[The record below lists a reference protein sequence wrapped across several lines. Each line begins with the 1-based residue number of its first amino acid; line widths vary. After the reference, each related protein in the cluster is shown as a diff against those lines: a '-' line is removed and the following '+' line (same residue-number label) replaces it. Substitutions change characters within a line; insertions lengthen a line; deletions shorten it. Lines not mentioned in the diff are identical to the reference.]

1 MSVGAGTGIS
11 VSGTQVNVNALTT
24 SEIATAS
31 LLLSTDTFSNSNT
44 KLMTA
49 AAVESRILSKNYTTN
64 QGDITSIT
72 IAAGNGLTGTN
83 LTATAGAFS
92 GTLNVAAAT
101 NGGISVNAD
110 NIAVDSTVVRFQS
123 NGYIYADNWIRI
135 ASGTGLY
142 ASTGH
147 HFYINSTYGWNM
159 RSSASSTSLLLQNSG
174 GTQRGWFYA
183 DSGANQG
190 FLTTGGAWA
199 LQVDNSKNVYAKGNL
214 YATSSN
220 HTVWHAGNDG
230 SGSGLDADTLDGAQP
245 SVSASNS
252 TIVQRHSSGYIFSNY
267 INTTDNGV
275 SSGVTGIMVKQNNN
289 DYHRTATAA
298 AVRSFL
304 NVADGATNTSAPNNG
319 TITINQAGTQKGTFT
334 VNQSGNTT
342 INLTDSNTNTVT
354 SIRQDNTGTYRTGNI
369 NLISGTGIN
378 VSESTAG
385 SFKFDIASTVVTAGS
400 GNVVFDLITADEIN
414 ANHIAAS
421 SITAREL
428 AISNNSSG
436 TQGIYFSTTAMEIRD
451 ATRVRVKIGAL

>member
-1 MSVGAGTGIS
+1 AGLEIERGSSTNKSFLWQESNVGVSGNYSAGWSFGGERVQAGTFYGAFVGSITGSPSSLAGLSTDDLAEGSSNLYFTTARARLAISAGNGLGYNNSTGVMSVGAGTGIS

-214 YATSSN
+214 Y
-220 HTVWHAGNDG
+220 
-230 SGSGLDADTLDGAQP
+230 
-245 SVSASNS
+245 
-252 TIVQRHSSGYIFSNY
+252 
-267 INTTDNGV
+267 
-275 SSGVTGIMVKQNNN
+275 
-289 DYHRTATAA
+289 
-298 AVRSFL
+298 
-304 NVADGATNTSAPNNG
+304 
-319 TITINQAGTQKGTFT
+319 
-334 VNQSGNTT
+334 
-342 INLTDSNTNTVT
+342 
-354 SIRQDNTGTYRTGNI
+354 
-369 NLISGTGIN
+369 
-378 VSESTAG
+378 
-385 SFKFDIASTVVTAGS
+385 
-400 GNVVFDLITADEIN
+400 
-414 ANHIAAS
+414 
-421 SITAREL
+421 
-428 AISNNSSG
+428 
-436 TQGIYFSTTAMEIRD
+436 
-451 ATRVRVKIGAL
+451 